1 MPSDEA
7 KRFWEMLRALPK
19 DDAPSIAQRRQGDA
33 HAEDLTQEPDG
44 IVFGSAPDVDGIWAV
59 PHGGRAGAAILYFYG
74 GGYVLGAPISRRKTA
89 GHVAR
94 AAAARALIPRY
105 RLAPEH
111 PFPAAIEDGVA
122 AFLWLV
128 ANGTD
133 PARTVIMGD
142 SAGGGLAVATTLA
155 LRERGLPLPAG
166 VITISL
172 WGDMTCSGGTMDSRA
187 WTDMSCS
194 REGLLELAGHYLAGA
209 DPRHPLASPVF
220 ADFTGMPP
228 LLCIVGGDERL
239 TDDSVRVVCAAGQ
252 AGTDATLFVA
262 PWMQHVYP
270 IFAGAFPEA
279 NSAIR
284 LMGDWIRARTA

>member
-19 DDAPSIAQRRQGDA
+19 DDNPSIAQRREGDA
-33 HAEDLTQEPDG
+33 HAEDLTREPDG
-44 IVFGSAPDVDGIWAV
+44 IAFAPAPQVDGIWAE
-59 PHGGRAGAAILYFYG
+59 PPDARPGAAILYFYG

-89 GHVAR
+89 GHVAQ

-122 AFLWLV
+122 AFQWIT
-128 ANGTD
+128 ANGAD

-155 LRERGLPLPAG
+155 LRDRGLPLPAG
-166 VITISL
+166 VVTISL

-194 REGLLELAGHYLAGA
+194 RDGLLELAGTYLAGA

-228 LLCIVGGDERL
+228 LLCVVGGDERL
-239 TDDSVRVVCAAGQ
+239 IDDSVRAVCAAGQ
-252 AGTDATLFVA
+252 AGSGATLFVS

-279 NSAIR
+279 DAAIR
-284 LMGDWIRARTA
+284 LMGNWIKAHTS

>member
-7 KRFWEMLRALPK
+7 KRFWDFLRTQQKDLGPSIEDWRK
-19 DDAPSIAQRRQGDA
+19 DDEHD
-33 HAEDLTQEPDG
+33 EDLSSEPAD
-44 IVFGSAPDVDGIWAV
+44 VTFAAAPEVNGFWVA
-59 PHGGRAGAAILYFYG
+59 PPEERRGAAILYFHG
-74 GGYVLGAPISRRKTA
+74 GGYVVGSPISRRKTA

-105 RLAPEH
+105 RRAPEH
-111 PFPAAIEDGVA
+111 RFPAAVEDGVA
-122 AFLWLV
+122 AFQWL
-128 ANGTD
+128 AAHGAD

-155 LRERGLPLPAG
+155 LRDRAAPLPAG
-166 VITISL
+166 VVTISL

-194 REGLLELAGHYLAGA
+194 REGLMELAGYYLAGA

-239 TDDSVRVVCAAGQ
+239 VDDSVRVVCAAGQ
-252 AGTDATLFVA
+252 AGSGATLFVS
-262 PWMQHVYP
+262 PWMQHVFP
-270 IFAGAFPEA
+270 IFTGAFPEA
-279 NSAIR
+279 DAAIR
-284 LMGDWIRARTA
+284 LMGDWIKAHTP

>member
-172 WGDMTCSGGTMDSRA
+172 WGDMTRSGGTMDSRA

>member
-7 KRFWEMLRALPK
+7 KRFWEMLRAMPK
-19 DDAPSIAQRRQGDA
+19 DDAPSIEQRRQGDA
-33 HAEDLTQEPDG
+33 NAEDLTCEPDG
-44 IVFGSAPDVDGIWAV
+44 VAFGPAPAVDGIWAV
-59 PHGGRAGAAILYFYG
+59 PHNGRPGASILYFYG
-74 GGYVLGAPISRRKTA
+74 GGYLLGAPISRRKTA

-94 AAAARALIPRY
+94 AAKARALIPRY

-111 PFPAAIEDGVA
+111 PFPAAVEDGVA
-122 AFLWLV
+122 AFQWLT
-128 ANGTD
+128 ANGAD
-133 PARTVIMGD
+133 PERTVIMGD

-166 VITISL
+166 IITISL
-172 WGDMTCSGGTMDSRA
+172 WADMTCSGGTMDSRA
-187 WTDMSCS
+187 WTDMSCT
-194 REGLLELAGHYLAGA
+194 RDGLMELAGYYLAGA

-279 NSAIR
+279 DSAIR
-284 LMGDWIRARTA
+284 LMGDWIRAQTA